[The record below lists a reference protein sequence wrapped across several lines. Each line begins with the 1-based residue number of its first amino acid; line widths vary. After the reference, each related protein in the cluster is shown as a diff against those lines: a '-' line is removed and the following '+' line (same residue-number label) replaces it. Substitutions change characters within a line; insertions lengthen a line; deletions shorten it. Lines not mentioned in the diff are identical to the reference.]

1 MLHLLQP
8 PKTLQHFVVNEK
20 TNISCFLPFFLR
32 NNFVLT
38 DRMTDHRN
46 QKNCRGKEMGNF
58 FWLIKGQVIV
68 KENIFSKSYLKIEN
82 ERLGKSG
89 NVESFIMLKRKM
101 GIRLKV

>member
-1 MLHLLQP
+1 
-8 PKTLQHFVVNEK
+8 
-20 TNISCFLPFFLR
+20 
-32 NNFVLT
+32 
-38 DRMTDHRN
+38 
-46 QKNCRGKEMGNF
+46 MGNF